1 MEKEKKTAITRE
13 KLIAA
18 CEKLIGSSSDPMS
31 VTSRQIAAESG
42 LQAAMINYCFGS
54 REKLIYEVF
63 FRNYQNALA
72 DASVNEIVS
81 SSMSPKDKLKALHFM
96 IASFLITN
104 YKLTKAITS
113 FVLFERDL
121 SKEAF
126 SFSLVKEHFGG
137 KKDDVSCKMIAYELS
152 TMMQLVIY
160 RYEDIRDH
168 MGLDLTDTAAL
179 KSYIDM
185 RIDLLLP

>member
-18 CEKLIGSSSDPMS
+18 CEKLIEASSDPMS

-96 IASFLITN
+96 IASFLVAN

-126 SFSLVKEHFGG
+126 SFALVKEHFGG
-137 KKDDVSCKMIAYELS
+137 RMDDVSCRMIAYELS

-168 MGLDLTDTAAL
+168 MGLDLTDPTAL

>member
-13 KLIAA
+13 KLVDA
-18 CEKLIGSSSDPMS
+18 CEKLMENCSDPMS

-63 FRNYQNALA
+63 YRKYQNALS
-72 DASVNEIVS
+72 DASVKDIVS
-81 SSMSPKDKLKALHFM
+81 SSMSPAEKLKALHFM
-96 IASFLITN
+96 IASFLVSN

-121 SKEAF
+121 SKE
-126 SFSLVKEHFGG
+126 SFSYALVKEHFGG
-137 KKDDVSCKMIAYELS
+137 KMDDTGCRMIAYELS
-152 TMMQLVIY
+152 TMLQLVIY

-168 MGLDLTDTAAL
+168 MGLDLTDPSAL

-185 RIDLLLP
+185 RIDLFLP

>member
-1 MEKEKKTAITRE
+1 MEKEKKTAITKEKLISACE

-18 CEKLIGSSSDPMS
+18 SSDPMS

-63 FRNYQNALA
+63 YRKYQNALA
-72 DASVNEIVS
+72 DASVMEIVS

-96 IASFLITN
+96 IASFLVTN
-104 YKLTKAITS
+104 YKLTKAITN

-121 SKEAF
+121 SKESF
-126 SFSLVKEHFGG
+126 SFGLVKEHFGG
-137 KKDDVSCKMIAYELS
+137 KVDDVYCRIIAYELS
-152 TMMQLVIY
+152 TMMQLVVF
-160 RYEDIRDH
+160 RYEDIREH
-168 MGLDLTDTAAL
+168 MGLDLTDPAAL